1 MLWAA
6 PRGDEM
12 TAAYPHL
19 FEPGRIGTLE
29 LENRIVKAPQ
39 GVGLGNRDGTVSE
52 RSVRHYRRLAEG
64 GSGLVMVAAAHVDP
78 SIAKS
83 FHGQLLLTDDEFIA
97 GLAWLAQ
104 AIQAGGARA
113 GLQLEHCGRQSFLG
127 KSPVKAPSP
136 VPWPAM
142 YEATGLVPEELNVPE
157 IEATFEEFGNAARR
171 AVLAGFDLVE
181 IHGAHGYLITNFLSP
196 HTNKRTDQYG
206 GSLENRMRFLVQVI
220 ESIRAQ
226 VPTGFPVTIRING
239 TDYEPDGI
247 LIEETVEVCRVA
259 ERLGIDAIHVSG
271 GDHHTMTHQVSPM
284 LMPRAIHVWA
294 AEAVTQAVS
303 VPVIAS
309 GSITLPELAE
319 EILAAGQAEFVSLGR
334 PLLADPF
341 WPRKAREGRGG
352 EIRPCIRCNDG
363 CLDRTFMRFQACTCS
378 VNPTCGR
385 EEELEIEPA
394 PARRRV
400 AVVGGGPAGLE
411 AARVLALRGHDVTL
425 YEKRKLGGLL
435 NEAASPEFKGDLRP
449 YLDYLVGQIEK
460 LGVAVLVQDADATTI
475 RDGGY
480 DAVVVAT
487 GGRPKSLS
495 GAEAAPVRGAV
506 TNAIVVG
513 GGFTGSE
520 TALRLAEAGASVT
533 LVEAEDE
540 LMRGDVIT
548 DRITYGERLQAA
560 GVEFLTGVP
569 AAAIRDGTVVL
580 SDGRELAADQVVVAV
595 GRTPDSSLADEL
607 RGDHE
612 VHVIGDAARTG
623 RLHDA
628 VHSAYLAARRL

>member
-1 MLWAA
+1 MS
-6 PRGDEM
+6 
-12 TAAYPHL
+12 AAYPHL

-64 GSGLVMVAAAHVDP
+64 GCGLVMVAAAHVDP
-78 SIAKS
+78 AIAKS

-104 AIQAGGARA
+104 TIQAGGARA

-127 KSPVKAPSP
+127 KPPVKAPSP

-142 YEATGLVPEELNVPE
+142 YEATGLVPEELTVPE
-157 IEATFEEFGNAARR
+157 IEATVEEFGNAARR
-171 AVLAGFDLVE
+171 TVLAGFDLVE

-206 GSLENRMRFLVQVI
+206 GSAENRMRFLVQVI
-220 ESIRAQ
+220 KSVRAQ
-226 VPTGFPVTIRING
+226 VPAGFPVTIRING

-247 LIEETVEVCRVA
+247 LIEETVKVCRIA

-319 EILAAGQAEFVSLGR
+319 EILAAGKADFVSLGR

-341 WPRKAREGRGG
+341 WPRKAREGRSG

-378 VNPTCGR
+378 VNPTCGH
-385 EEELEIEPA
+385 EDELEIEPA

-425 YEKRKLGGLL
+425 YEKRRLGGLL
-435 NEAASPEFKGDLRP
+435 NEAAAPEFKGDLRP
-449 YLDYLVGQIEK
+449 YLDYLVGQVEK
-460 LGVAVLVQDADATTI
+460 LGVAVLVQDADADVI

-487 GGRPKSLS
+487 GGRPKALT
-495 GAEAAPVRGAV
+495 GAECAPVLDGAV
-506 TNAIVVG
+506 TSAIVVG

-548 DRITYGERLQAA
+548 DRITYGERLEKA
-560 GVEFLTGVP
+560 GVHLLTGSP
-569 AAAIRDGTVVL
+569 AVALRDGVVAL
-580 SDGRELAADQVVVAV
+580 ADGRELEAEGIVVAI
-595 GRTPDSSLADEL
+595 GRIPDPELADEL
-607 RGDHE
+607 RPGGDLE
-612 VHVIGDAARTG
+612 VCLVGDAARTG
-623 RLHDA
+623 RIHDA
-628 VHSAYLAARRL
+628 VHSAYATARRL